1 MKTNDAAMIHELETN
16 TTGTVRA
23 RLYELIKVYDL
34 CKLGEEVHQ
43 SEVDEIITQVLR
55 ENDFRAVHGYKS
67 RGCADA
73 PSVGDRV
80 LSEDWTC
87 ALSET
92 DFARL
97 MDLCVPRWHAAG
109 LTDENG
115 TSTPAWT
122 VKKIDARRELLDFI
136 IDTIIPSALRPDFRN
151 GRHNFSVME
160 KLIETT
166 RGLVA

>member
-1 MKTNDAAMIHELETN
+1 MKTNDATMIHELETN

-23 RLYELIKVYDL
+23 RLHELIKVYDL

-55 ENDFRAVHGYKS
+55 ENDFRAKEGFKVRDERMPRPGE
-67 RGCADA
+67 
-73 PSVGDRV
+73 RV
-80 LSEDWTC
+80 TAEEWSFLLSD
-87 ALSET
+87 T
-92 DFARL
+92 DFSRL
-97 MDLCVPRWHAAG
+97 MALCVPRWHAAG

-115 TSTPAWT
+115 TSTLAWT

-136 IDTIIPSALRPDFRN
+136 IETIIPSALRPDFRS
-151 GRHNFSVME
+151 GRYNYTVME